1 VREQT
6 VVELLE
12 RDAELNEADRLLAQ
26 ARAGNGAALLVEGP
40 AGIGKSAL
48 IRAIR
53 ARAQQEGLRVLA
65 ARGAELE
72 REFSFGVVR
81 QLFEP
86 VLASAGPAQRATLLA
101 DAAGLSEP
109 AIGGLDEGAAVVGS
123 PTVDPSFAVLH
134 GLYWLTVNLAEQS
147 PVLLAV
153 DDAQWADIA
162 SLRFLGYLAGR
173 MEESPILLAT
183 GVRPYEPRA
192 AGELLAALDAEA
204 ATRTLR
210 LAPLSEHASAELIRT
225 RLTVEP
231 GPGFAEAAHRAAGG
245 NPQLIRELLAAL
257 AAEGVEPTAEGAAY
271 VADLRADRI
280 AASVLAR
287 LARLGE
293 DALRVARATAV
304 LGDASEPHMVAE
316 LAELPGD
323 ESGRLVESLQ
333 ALEIL
338 DPGIRLGFVHP
349 LVRTAVY
356 NDFAPGPRDE
366 MHRRA
371 AHLLAAAGKD
381 MQSVAAQLVAA
392 RPAGDEWTVERL
404 RAAAEGALSRG
415 APDAAVSY
423 LQRALAEPPP
433 DAARAEVLVG
443 LGRGYA
449 MLRDPRAG
457 IRALSQALE
466 LTQDPRRR
474 GEIGRILITML
485 GVSRAAARAVEM
497 LDRELVTLPESEREL
512 GLRMESDIDAMSFFS
527 LSAKQATDGRGR
539 HFDDPANPSL
549 LASAAMVASIYE
561 GPAER
566 AIDLAKRAWA
576 DGLLLEREGPDAP
589 AVWMVACALLYAHSL
604 VRCVAVTDAWS
615 TEASR
620 RGSLRAFSIA
630 ASIRARAMGWR
641 GELAEAEADA
651 RAFLHG
657 MPEAIGFG
665 PSSLADALIE
675 QGRLDEAERALALGA
690 RAHVEVEWSFFY
702 PMLLVS
708 RGRLAA
714 RRGRLADARDHLM
727 ESSRLGEEWGVATPG
742 PWQWRADLAEALL
755 MLGEGAK
762 AQGLIEGEVAL
773 AREFGSDRA
782 LGIALRLAGLAA
794 GPDGA
799 LDLLADAV
807 AVLDRSEAR
816 LEHARALVELG
827 AALRRAKR
835 PSDARE
841 PLRDGLALA
850 RGCGAVPLAERAH
863 EELTATGARPRKIV
877 RAGVDALTASERRV
891 ARMAAD
897 GMANKEIAQS
907 LFVTVRTVE
916 AHLHHAYQKLD
927 ISSRGELAPALE
939 ADRRA

>member
-6 VVELLE
+6 VDELLE
-12 RDAELNEADRLLAQ
+12 RDAELEEAGRLLAE
-26 ARAGNGAALLVEGP
+26 ARDGGGAALLVEGP

-53 ARAQQEGLRVLA
+53 AGAKREGLRVLA

-86 VLASAGPAQRATLLA
+86 VLASAGPAQRAILLA
-101 DAAGLSEP
+101 DAAGLAEP
-109 AIGGLDEGAAVVGS
+109 AIGGLDEAAAVAGS

-153 DDAQWADIA
+153 DDAQWADVA
-162 SLRFLGYLAGR
+162 SLRFLSYLAGR
-173 MEESPILLAT
+173 VEEIPVLLAT
-183 GVRPYEPRA
+183 GVRPYERQA
-192 AGELLAALDAEA
+192 AGELLAALDTEA

-210 LAPLSEHASAELIRT
+210 LAPLSENASAELIRT

-257 AAEGVEPTAEGAAY
+257 AAEGVEPTADGAAY
-271 VADLRADRI
+271 VAELRADRI

-287 LARLGE
+287 LARLGD

-304 LGDASEPHMVAE
+304 LGDASAPEMVTE
-316 LAELPGD
+316 LAGLQPE
-323 ESGRLVESLQ
+323 ESERLVESLQ
-333 ALEIL
+333 ALEIFE
-338 DPGIRLGFVHP
+338 PGTRPGFVHP
-349 LVRTAVY
+349 IVRTAVY
-356 NDFAPGPRDE
+356 HDFAPGPRDE

-371 AHLLAAAGKD
+371 AHLLAAAGENV
-381 MQSVAAQLVAA
+381 QAVAAQLVAA
-392 RPAGDEWTVERL
+392 RPAADEWTVEQL
-404 RAAAEGALSRG
+404 RVAAEGALSRG

-423 LQRALAEPPP
+423 LRRALAEPPP
-433 DAARAEVLVG
+433 DGARAEVLVG

-449 MLRDPRAG
+449 MLRDARPG
-457 IRALSQALE
+457 IKALSQALD
-466 LTQDPRRR
+466 LTEDPRRR

-485 GVSRAAARAVEM
+485 GVSRAAARAVDM
-497 LDRELVTLPESEREL
+497 LDHELAALPESEREL

-539 HFDDPANPSL
+539 RFDDPANASL
-549 LASAAMVASIYE
+549 LASAAMVASLYE

-566 AIDLAKRAWA
+566 AIELAERAWT
-576 DGLLLEREGPDAP
+576 DGLLLKREGPDAP
-589 AVWMVACALLYAHSL
+589 AVWMVACALLYAHAL

-615 TEASR
+615 GEASR

-651 RAFLHG
+651 RAFLQG

-675 QGRLDEAERALALGA
+675 QGRVDDAQRALALGE
-690 RAHVEVEWSFFY
+690 RADLEVEWSFFY
-702 PMLLVS
+702 PMLLAS
-708 RGRLAA
+708 RGRIAV
-714 RRGRLADARDHLM
+714 RQGRLEDAREHLWQ
-727 ESSRLGEEWGVATPG
+727 SGGVAEEWGVRTPG
-742 PWQWRADLAEALL
+742 PWQWRADLAEAQLI
-755 MLGEGAK
+755 LGATAE
-762 AQGLIEGEVAL
+762 AQELIEAEVAH
-773 AREFGSDRA
+773 ARAFGSDRA
-782 LGIALRLAGLAA
+782 LGIALRVAGLVDRSETGLDRLAEAVDVLAG
-794 GPDGA
+794 
-799 LDLLADAV
+799 
-807 AVLDRSEAR
+807 SEAR
-816 LEHARALVELG
+816 LEHARALIELG

-835 PSDARE
+835 PADARE
-841 PLRDGLALA
+841 PLREGLAIA
-850 RGCGAVPLAERAH
+850 RTCGALPLAEHAH
-863 EELTATGARPRKIV
+863 EELTASGARPRKIV

-897 GMANKEIAQS
+897 GMANKEIAQA

-927 ISSRGELAPALE
+927 ISSRAELPAALE
-939 ADRRA
+939 VEHRL

>member
-6 VVELLE
+6 VELLE
-12 RDAELNEADRLLAQ
+12 RDAELNEAHRLLTQ
-26 ARAGNGAALLVEGP
+26 ARGGNGGVLLVEGP

-53 ARAQQEGLRVLA
+53 ARAQHEGLRVLA
-65 ARGAELE
+65 GRGAELE

-86 VLASAGPAQRATLLA
+86 VLAGAGPAQRATLLA
-101 DAAGLSEP
+101 DAAGLAEP
-109 AIGGLDEGAAVVGS
+109 AVGGLDEATVVAGS

-147 PVLLAV
+147 PVLIAV
-153 DDAQWADIA
+153 DDTQWADVA
-162 SLRFLGYLAGR
+162 SLRFLTYLAGR
-173 MEESPILLAT
+173 VEEIPVLLAA
-183 GVRPYEPRA
+183 GVRPYEPQA

-210 LAPLSEHASAELIRT
+210 LAPLSQNASAEVIRG

-271 VADLRADRI
+271 VAELRADRI

-287 LARLGE
+287 IARLG
-293 DALRVARATAV
+293 DPALAVARATAV
-304 LGDASEPHMVAE
+304 LGDASEPDMVTE
-316 LAELPGD
+316 LAELRPE
-323 ESGRLVESLQ
+323 ESARLVESLR

-338 DPGIRLGFVHP
+338 EPGRRLGFAHP
-349 LVRTAVY
+349 IVRTAVY
-356 NDFAPGPRDE
+356 HDFAPGPRDE

-371 AHLLAAAGKD
+371 AHLLAAAGENV
-381 MQSVAAQLVAA
+381 QAVAAQLVAA

-404 RAAAEGALSRG
+404 RVAAEGALSQG

-423 LQRALAEPPP
+423 LRRALAEPPP
-433 DAARAEVLVG
+433 DGARAEVLVG

-457 IRALSQALE
+457 IKALSQALE
-466 LTQDPRRR
+466 LTQDPGRRS
-474 GEIGRILITML
+474 EIGRILITML
-485 GVSRAAARAVEM
+485 GVSRAAARAVDM
-497 LDRELVTLPESEREL
+497 LDRELAALPSSEREL

-527 LSAKQATDGRGR
+527 LSAKQAADGRR
-539 HFDDPANPSL
+539 RRFDDPANPSL

-566 AIDLAKRAWA
+566 AIELAERAWA
-576 DGLLLEREGPDAP
+576 DGLLLQREGPDAP
-589 AVWMVACALLYAHSL
+589 AVWMVACALLYAHAL
-604 VRCVAVTDAWS
+604 ARCVAVSDAWS
-615 TEASR
+615 AEASR

-651 RAFLHG
+651 RAFLQG

-665 PSSLADALIE
+665 PSSLADALVD
-675 QGRLDEAERALALGA
+675 QGRLDDAQRGLALGD
-690 RAHVEVEWSFFY
+690 RADLQVEWSFFY
-702 PMLLVS
+702 PMLLIS
-708 RGRLAA
+708 RARLAM
-714 RRGRLADARDHLM
+714 RRGRAGDARRHLID
-727 ESSRLGEEWGVATPG
+727 SGRVAAEWGATTPG
-742 PWQWRADLAEALL
+742 PWQWRADLAEAHL
-755 MLGEGAK
+755 MLGERAE
-762 AQGLIEGEVAL
+762 AEGLIEAELAA
-773 AREFGSDRA
+773 AREFGSARA
-782 LGIALRLAGLAA
+782 LGIALRVAGMVDGTGGSVDLLTEAA
-794 GPDGA
+794 GV
-799 LDLLADAV
+799 LAS
-807 AVLDRSEAR
+807 SEAR
-816 LEHARALVELG
+816 LEHARALIELG
-827 AALRRAKR
+827 ATLRRANR
-835 PSDARE
+835 SAEARD
-841 PLRDGLALA
+841 PLREGLAIA
-850 RGCGAVPLAERAH
+850 RTCGALPLAEHAY
-863 EELTATGARPRKIV
+863 EELTASGARPRKIV
-877 RAGVDALTASERRV
+877 RAGVEALTASERRV

-897 GMANKEIAQS
+897 GMANKEIAQA

-927 ISSRGELAPALE
+927 ITSRTELSSALE
-939 ADRRA
+939 RDEDG

>member
-6 VVELLE
+6 VELLE
-12 RDAELNEADRLLAQ
+12 RDAELDEADRLVAQ
-26 ARAGNGAALLVEGP
+26 ARDGNGAVLLVEGP

-48 IRAIR
+48 VRAIR
-53 ARAQQEGLRVLA
+53 ARAQSRGLRVLA

-101 DAAGLSEP
+101 DAAGLAEP
-109 AIGGLDEGAAVVGS
+109 AVGGLDEGATVAGS
-123 PTVDPSFAVLH
+123 PTIDPSFAVLH

-162 SLRFLGYLAGR
+162 SLRFLGYLTGR
-173 MEESPILLAT
+173 VEEIPVLLAA

-192 AGELLAALDAEA
+192 GGELLAALDAEA

-210 LAPLSEHASAELIRT
+210 LAPLSERASAELIRT

-293 DALRVARATAV
+293 DALSVARATAV
-304 LGDASEPHMVAE
+304 LGDASEPHMVTE
-316 LAELPGD
+316 LAELPAD

-338 DPGIRLGFVHP
+338 EPGVRLGFVHP
-349 LVRTAVY
+349 IVRTAVY

-371 AHLLAAAGKD
+371 AHLLAAAGED

-404 RAAAEGALSRG
+404 RAAAETALSQG

-423 LQRALAEPPP
+423 LKRALGEPPP
-433 DAARAEVLVG
+433 DGARAEVLVG

-457 IRALSQALE
+457 IKALSQALE

-497 LDRELVTLPESEREL
+497 LDQELDTLPESEREL

-527 LSAKQATDGRGR
+527 LSAKQAIDGRRR
-539 HFDDPANPSL
+539 HFDDPTNPSL

-561 GPAER
+561 GPADR
-566 AIDLAKRAWA
+566 AIGLANRAWA
-576 DGLLLEREGPDAP
+576 EGLLLDREGPDAP

-604 VRCVAVTDAWS
+604 ARCVAVTDAWS
-615 TEASR
+615 AEASR

-651 RAFLHG
+651 RAFLQG
-657 MPEAIGFG
+657 MPGAIGFG

-675 QGRLDEAERALALGA
+675 QGRLDEAARALALGE
-690 RAHVEVEWSFFY
+690 RAGSEVEWSFFY

-714 RRGRLADARDHLM
+714 QRGRLADAREHVL
-727 ESSRLGEEWGVATPG
+727 ESGRVAEQWGVRTPG
-742 PWQWRADLAEALL
+742 PWQWRVDLAEVLL
-755 MLGEGAK
+755 MLGATDEAREL
-762 AQGLIEGEVAL
+762 AEDEVAR

-782 LGIALRLAGLAA
+782 LGIALRVAGLADASDGGLDRLEEAA
-794 GPDGA
+794 G
-799 LDLLADAV
+799 
-807 AVLDRSEAR
+807 VLERSEAR
-816 LEHARALVELG
+816 LEQARALVDLG
-827 AALRRAKR
+827 AALRRANR
-835 PSDARE
+835 STDARE
-841 PLRDGLALA
+841 PLRSGLALA
-850 RGCGAVPLAERAH
+850 RTCGALPLAERGH
-863 EELTATGARPRKIV
+863 DELTATGARPRKMV

-897 GMANKEIAQS
+897 GMANKEIAQA

-927 ISSRGELAPALE
+927 ITSRTELAPALQR
-939 ADRRA
+939 DGDD